1 MKFSSF
7 GGQYMEKSFEEI
19 LLYELENTYNEKDVT
34 LKQERILNIIEAIKT
49 YTRELNSGRYRSDA
63 YGKIFVTYIK
73 NFTVS
78 ILFGDTRNN
87 GSGCLVRL
95 NKDLLITNAHV
106 VKAALQAEF
115 LLIGEV
121 QVEVKDLEQRII
133 SIDDN
138 LDLAVIDL
146 SDDLNDKLGETGKL
160 FFKPETWPES
170 NCKVGDLLLLAGF
183 PGTFRE
189 DEEMYS
195 SVFYTAIHEEVMD
208 ITDRRMLISFN
219 RENWVKALGEKEI
232 NELNHL
238 GGLSGGPV
246 FIFRDHK
253 PELVGFV
260 FEEVGGFMDGVQI
273 IKSNMITADGFI
285 VTSTP

>member
-1 MKFSSF
+1 
-7 GGQYMEKSFEEI
+7 MEKSFEAI
-19 LLYELENTYNEKDVT
+19 LLEELESTYNENDVT
-34 LKQERILNIIEAIKT
+34 LKQERIMNIMDAIKT
-49 YTRELNSGRYRSDA
+49 YTRELNSGRYRSDG
-63 YGKIFVTYIK
+63 YGKIFVTYLK

-87 GSGCLVRL
+87 GSGCLVKL
-95 NKDLLITNAHV
+95 NKDFLITNAHV
-106 VKAALQAEF
+106 VKAALQTEF

-121 QVEVKDLEQRII
+121 EVEVKDFEQRIV

-146 SDDLNDKLGETGKL
+146 SDGLNDELEETGKM

-170 NCKVGDLLLLAGF
+170 NCEVGDQLFLVGF

-189 DEEMYS
+189 DEDMYS
-195 SVFYTAIHEEVMD
+195 SVFYTAIHEEIMD
-208 ITDRRMLISFN
+208 ITDRRILVSFN

-232 NELNHL
+232 DELNHL
-238 GGLSGGPV
+238 GGFSGGPV
-246 FIFRDHK
+246 FIFRDDK

-273 IKSNMITADGFI
+273 IKSNMITADGVI
-285 VTSTP
+285 GINTQ